1 MTTVQ
6 PIPSQSEVVLRDL
19 MQVLIDGQ
27 KGFAKAAESLEED
40 GQSELA
46 KEMSQY
52 AEQRQRLAA
61 ELQEAASAYITL
73 SDVDGS
79 TSADLHRAWMGLADA
94 ITGDDP
100 HAVLA
105 VAEQGEDRA
114 KKAYADMM
122 KEDLPSDLRTLIAR
136 QSDEVIET
144 HDRVRDLRDQH
155 AS

>member
-1 MTTVQ
+1 
-6 PIPSQSEVVLRDL
+6 
-19 MQVLIDGQ
+19 
-27 KGFAKAAESLEED
+27 
-40 GQSELA
+40 
-46 KEMSQY
+46 MSQY